1 MIRPVL
7 TELALFLAPFV
18 GYAIFLYVT
27 RPRVF
32 EREAWPIK
40 TVAGL
45 AIAALVLMLG
55 SFLILAHF
63 SGAPPG
69 SVYEPAHL
77 EDGKFV
83 PGRTR

>member
-7 TELALFLAPFV
+7 TEVVLFLAPFAV
-18 GYAIFLYVT
+18 YAIFLFAT
-27 RPRVF
+27 RADVFDRASWSPRTLV
-32 EREAWPIK
+32 WL
-40 TVAGL
+40 TG
-45 AIAALVLMLG
+45 AALVLLIG
-55 SFLILAHF
+55 SFILLAHF

-69 SVYEPAHL
+69 AVYEPAHV

>member
-7 TELALFLAPFV
+7 TEIVLFLTPFAI
-18 GYAIFLYVT
+18 YAIFLFAT
-27 RPRVF
+27 RAQVF
-32 EREAWPIK
+32 ERASWAPR
-40 TVAGL
+40 TLVWLTG
-45 AIAALVLMLG
+45 AALTLMIV
-55 SFLILAHF
+55 SFILLSQF

-69 SVYEPAHL
+69 SVYEPARV